1 MRRRSWPWR
10 SGLVVLL
17 GATLAFWSWQAWRI
31 EAQTRPFVRATPS
44 ELPRSPVGLVLG
56 CAERMPDGR
65 QNQFF
70 VARMAA
76 AAQLYRSGKVS
87 FLLLSGDNS
96 RPDYDEP
103 SDMKRALERL
113 GVPSARLVLDHAG
126 FRTLDSVVRA
136 RQVFGVQK
144 LIVVSQHFHNLRAV
158 YLARAH
164 GIEAYG
170 FDAEEVG
177 GVGGAWPKMR
187 EVASRLFAV
196 LDVHV
201 LRTEP
206 RFLGPR
212 EPTPLG

>member
-17 GATLAFWSWQAWRI
+17 AATLAFWSWQAWRI
-31 EAQTRPFVRATPS
+31 EAQARPFVRATPS
-44 ELPRSPVGLVLG
+44 ELPESPAALVLG

-136 RQVFGVQK
+136 QQVFGVQK

-158 YLARAH
+158 YLARAR

-170 FDAEEVG
+170 FDAGEVG
-177 GVGGAWPKMR
+177 GVGGAWPKVR
-187 EVASRLFAV
+187 EIASRLFAV

-212 EPTPLG
+212 ELTPLG